1 MTSWQVDELNIKSR
15 IININRIMKNIT
27 LDITKAA
34 QFLQTGAVEAFEPQV
49 KAAQEALENGTCPGN
64 DFLGWLHLPSSIS
77 DEFIGE
83 IEKCAEVLRQN
94 CEVVVVAGI
103 GGSYLGARA
112 VIEALSNS
120 FAWLVGDKT
129 NPTILFA
136 GNNIGEDYLSELTDY
151 LKDKRFGVINI
162 SKSGT
167 TTETALTFRLLK
179 KQCEAQRGKEEAKKV
194 IVAITDAKR
203 GAARTCADKEGYT
216 SFVIPD
222 NVGGRFSVLTPVG
235 LLPIACAGFDIK
247 QLVAGAQDMEKA
259 CGKDVPYAENPAA
272 QYAAVRNGLYQAG
285 KKIEI
290 MVNYQPKLHFMSE
303 WWKQLYGESEGKDG
317 KGIFPAS
324 CDFTTD
330 LHSMG
335 QWIQEGERTIFET
348 VISVEQPNRNMLFPE
363 DEENLDGL
371 NFLAGKRVD
380 DVNKMAEL
388 GTRLAHV
395 DGGVPNIRISV
406 PELNAYYIGQL
417 IYFFEIGCGISGN
430 VLGVNPFNQPGVEA
444 YKKNMFALLDKPGY
458 EAESKAI
465 KERLAS
471 EK

>member
-1 MTSWQVDELNIKSR
+1 MNNIK
-15 IININRIMKNIT
+15 
-27 LDITKAA
+27 LDISKAA
-34 QFLQTGAVEAFEPQV
+34 CFLEEGAVKAFEPKVKEAQV
-49 KAAQEALENGTCPGN
+49 ALENGTCPGN
-64 DFLGWLHLPSSIS
+64 DFLGWLHLPTSITPAFL
-77 DEFIGE
+77 DEVQ
-83 IEKCAEVLRQN
+83 AVADTLRRK

-120 FAWLVGDKT
+120 FGWLVQDGK

-136 GNNIGEDYLSELTDY
+136 GNNIGEDYLFELTEY
-151 LKDKRFGVINI
+151 LKGKRFGVINI

-179 KQCEAQRGKEEAKKV
+179 KQCEAQMGKDEAREV
-194 IVAITDAKR
+194 IVAVTDAKR
-203 GAARTCADKEGYT
+203 GAARTCADKEGYK

-235 LLPIACAGFDIK
+235 LLPIACASFDVK
-247 QLVAGAQDMEKA
+247 KLVEGAQDMEKA
-259 CGKDVPYAENPAA
+259 CGCDVPFEENPAA
-272 QYAAVRNGLYQAG
+272 QYAAVRNGLYEAG

-290 MVNYQPKLHFMSE
+290 MVNYQPKLHFVSE

-324 CDFTTD
+324 VDFTTD

-348 VISVEQPNRNMLFPE
+348 VISVEQVNNRVDFPF

-380 DVNKMAEL
+380 EVNKMAEL

-406 PELNAYYIGQL
+406 PCLNEYYIGQL

-444 YKKNMFALLDKPGY
+444 YKKNMFALLNKPGY

-465 KERLAS
+465 QERLAQ

>member
-1 MTSWQVDELNIKSR
+1 
-15 IININRIMKNIT
+15 MKNIT

-34 QFLQTGAVEAFEPQV
+34 QFLKAGAVEALEPQV

-77 DEFIGE
+77 ADFI
-83 IEKCAEVLRQN
+83 KQLQDCANVLREN
-94 CEVVVVAGI
+94 CEAIVVAGI

-120 FAWLVGDKT
+120 FAWLVGDKS

-151 LKDKRFGVINI
+151 LKDKKFGVINI

-179 KQCEAQRGKEEAKKV
+179 KQCEEQRGKEEAKKV
-194 IVAITDAKR
+194 IVAVTDAKK

-216 SFVIPD
+216 SFIIPD

-235 LLPIACAGFDIK
+235 LLPIACAGFDIAK
-247 QLVAGAQDMEKA
+247 LVEGALSMEKA
-259 CGKDVPYAENPAA
+259 CGKDVPFAENIAA
-272 QYAAVRNGLYQAG
+272 QYAAVRNALYAEAG

-335 QWIQEGERTIFET
+335 QWIQEGERTIYET
-348 VISVEQPNRNMLFPE
+348 VISVEKPNRTMLFPN

-395 DGGVPNIRISV
+395 DGGVPNIRVSM
-406 PELNAYYIGQL
+406 PELNEYYLGQL
-417 IYFFEIGCGISGN
+417 IYFFELGCGISGN

-465 KERLAS
+465 KARL
-471 EK
+471 ENE

>member
-1 MTSWQVDELNIKSR
+1 
-15 IININRIMKNIT
+15 MKNIS

-34 QFLQTGAVEAFEPQV
+34 QFLKSGAVEAYESQV

-64 DFLGWLHLPSSIS
+64 DFLGWLHLPSSITS
-77 DEFIGE
+77 EFLDEIQ
-83 IEKCAEVLRQN
+83 ATANTLRDK
-94 CEVVVVAGI
+94 CEVIVVAGI

-120 FAWLVGDKT
+120 FAWLVADKK

-136 GNNIGEDYLSELTDY
+136 GNNIGEDYLFELTEY
-151 LKDKRFGVINI
+151 LKNKKFGVINI

-179 KQCEAQRGKEEAKKV
+179 KQCEAQRGKAEAKDV
-194 IVAITDAKR
+194 IVAVTDAKK
-203 GAARTCADKEGYT
+203 GAARTCADKEGYK
-216 SFVIPD
+216 SFIIPD
-222 NVGGRFSVLTPVG
+222 NIGGRFSVLTPVG
-235 LLPIACAGFDIK
+235 LLPIACAGFDVK
-247 QLVAGAQDMEKA
+247 ELVSGAQEMERA
-259 CGKDVPYAENPAA
+259 CGKNVPFEKNPAA
-272 QYAAVRNGLYQAG
+272 QYAAVRNGLYSEVG

-290 MVNYQPKLHFMSE
+290 VVNFQPKLHFFAE
-303 WWKQLYGESEGKDG
+303 WWKQLYGESEGKDN
-317 KGIFPAS
+317 KGIFPAA

-335 QWIQEGERTIFET
+335 QWIQQGERSIFET
-348 VISVEQPNRNMLFPE
+348 VISVEEPEHKLLFPH

-371 NFLAGKRVD
+371 NFLEGKRVD

-406 PELNAYYIGQL
+406 PRLNAYYIGQL
-417 IYFFEIGCGISGN
+417 IYFFEIACGISGN
-430 VLGVNPFNQPGVEA
+430 LLQVNPFNQPGVEA
-444 YKKNMFALLDKPGY
+444 YKKNMFALLNKPGY

-465 KERLAS
+465 RERL
-471 EK
+471 

>member
-1 MTSWQVDELNIKSR
+1 
-15 IININRIMKNIT
+15 MKNIT

-34 QFLQTGAVEAFEPQV
+34 QFLKAGAVEALEPQV

-77 DEFIGE
+77 ADFI
-83 IEKCAEVLRQN
+83 KQLQDCANVLREN
-94 CEVVVVAGI
+94 CEAIVVAGI

-120 FAWLVGDKT
+120 FAWLVGDKS

-151 LKDKRFGVINI
+151 LKDKKFGVINI

-179 KQCEAQRGKEEAKKV
+179 KQCEEQRGKEEAKKV
-194 IVAITDAKR
+194 IVAVTDAKK

-216 SFVIPD
+216 SFIIPD

-235 LLPIACAGFDIK
+235 LLPIACAGFDIAK
-247 QLVAGAQDMEKA
+247 LVEGAQSMEKA
-259 CGKDVPYAENPAA
+259 CGKDVPFAENIAA
-272 QYAAVRNGLYQAG
+272 QYAAVRNALYAEAS

-303 WWKQLYGESEGKDG
+303 WWKQLFGESEGKDG

-335 QWIQEGERTIFET
+335 QWIQEGERTIYET
-348 VISVEQPNRNMLFPE
+348 VISVEKPNRTMLFPN

-395 DGGVPNIRISV
+395 DGGVPNIRISM
-406 PELNAYYIGQL
+406 PELNEYYLGQL

-465 KERLAS
+465 KARL
-471 EK
+471 ENE